1 MTGQAWN
8 VKSNGM
14 DEERTLWDGTP
25 SQIINLP
32 AFLLCALAGGA
43 LIGAAYL
50 FREQT
55 GTAAYA
61 IAGAAVIPFFIGFW
75 KWLRTR
81 TTRYHLTTERLQFTY
96 GILSRKT
103 EDLELYRVKDYH
115 VYEPF
120 WMRLFGLGDVVL
132 NTMDE
137 QNSTLYLKAIPD
149 GKGLRDVIRK
159 HVELCRDRKRV
170 RVSEFET

>member
-1 MTGQAWN
+1 
-8 VKSNGM
+8 M

-25 SQIINLP
+25 SQLINFPL
-32 AFLLCALAGGA
+32 FIVCALIAGA
-43 LIGAAYL
+43 LIGAAFL
-50 FREQT
+50 FREQA
-55 GTAAYA
+55 GPAAYA
-61 IAGAAVIPFFIGFW
+61 IAGAAVIPFLLAFW
-75 KWLRTR
+75 KWLRIK
-81 TTRYHLTTERLQFTY
+81 TTKYHLTTERLQLTT

-115 VYEPF
+115 IYEPF
-120 WMRLFGLGDVVL
+120 LMRLFGLADVIL

-137 QNSTLYLKAIPD
+137 QNATIYLKAIPD
-149 GKGLRDVIRK
+149 GKGLRDQIRK